1 MLHDNLLQLQ
11 PLACYGLTTWFYH
24 HTHTTTTTSTAIIT
38 RLPTTMDVPLV
49 PEEDLPSRMLN
60 DLTLERYWSNVV
72 LPQLRPSSHSLGEKV
87 VRVLVGVTV
96 PLALVGLGVILE
108 ALSWRW
114 GDLVLEM
121 Q

>member
-1 MLHDNLLQLQ
+1 
-11 PLACYGLTTWFYH
+11 
-24 HTHTTTTTSTAIIT
+24 
-38 RLPTTMDVPLV
+38 MDVPLV